1 MKLWPLI
8 LLLVSCTTLTED
20 ERIERRYEREQRY
33 AEALDEFNQMTR
45 ECRAAGG
52 TPMITRT
59 ARDYTVNDLRMA
71 YCTRL

>member
-1 MKLWPLI
+1 VRYLVLI
-8 LLLVSCTTLTED
+8 RLVSCAPLTED
-20 ERIERRYEREQRY
+20 ERIDRRYEREQRY
-33 AEALDEFNQMTR
+33 AEALDEFNQMAR

-59 ARDYTVNDLRMA
+59 TREYTVTDLRMA